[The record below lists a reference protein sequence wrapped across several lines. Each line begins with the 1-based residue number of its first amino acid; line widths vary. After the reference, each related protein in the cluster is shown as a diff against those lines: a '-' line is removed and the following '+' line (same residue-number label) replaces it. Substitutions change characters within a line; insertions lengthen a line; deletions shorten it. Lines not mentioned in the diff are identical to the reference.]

1 MHSSTLWTCSHCG
14 KVLMRKNIY
23 SHLRVVHYY
32 TTEQIDEI
40 KASVRREAPV
50 KKEFVSCPLCEERF
64 DNHERFAM
72 HCQEEHAEDGAGGEP
87 QDYTVFTLFF
97 ETKREYDAWLEEQ
110 QEHGGTSFYTRDS
123 SKSKGTASLRCNRA
137 GKYTKETDTRAT
149 HTKRDVLHCS
159 CFLNVKVEENG
170 AVSVKGCLGHVGHT
184 IESALLRLT
193 AAQQLFLKGLLEEY
207 SHEYI
212 IRRLRKDYPAKTSR
226 LHFVT
231 KGDLWRIANRFGLR
245 PGYRHKDDM
254 LSLEQRAKEKNPD
267 DGIRLFEMPVNPTGE
282 GFRLIIIT
290 PQQVEWLQK
299 FSHRGISV
307 DDTHNATRYNLKL
320 ATVMVLNERDAGVP
334 AAFLLSGT
342 MTSVDVEK
350 LFLEIRNLVPDFNP
364 LQIVTDEAPS
374 FYNGFRSV
382 FPNSRAQLHYC
393 RWHIDR
399 TWQRNANKFVEPRLR
414 GQVKRRLK
422 DLLVIQDLHT
432 FEQRFAEVLAFLQV
446 EGQDRMEDYLRR
458 NYLGKFYLNLT

>member
-1 MHSSTLWTCSHCG
+1 M
-14 KVLMRKNIY
+14 V
-23 SHLRVVHYY
+23 
-32 TTEQIDEI
+32 
-40 KASVRREAPV
+40 EA
-50 KKEFVSCPLCEERF
+50 
-64 DNHERFAM
+64 
-72 HCQEEHAEDGAGGEP
+72 
-87 QDYTVFTLFF
+87 
-97 ETKREYDAWLEEQ
+97 
-110 QEHGGTSFYTRDS
+110 SFYTRDS
-123 SKSKGTASLRCNRA
+123 SKSKGTTSLRCNKA
-137 GKYTKETDTRAT
+137 GKCTKQTETGAT
-149 HTKRDVLHCS
+149 HTQRDVLHCS

-193 AAQQLFLKGLLEEY
+193 AAQQLFLKGLLE
-207 SHEYI
+207 
-212 IRRLRKDYPAKTSR
+212 
-226 LHFVT
+226 V
-231 KGDLWRIANRFGLR
+231 
-245 PGYRHKDDM
+245 
-254 LSLEQRAKEKNPD
+254 
-267 DGIRLFEMPVNPTGE
+267 
-282 GFRLIIIT
+282 IIT

-342 MTSVDVEK
+342 MTSIDVEK

-432 FEQRFAEVLAFLQV
+432 FEQRFAEVLAFLQ
-446 EGQDRMEDYLRR
+446 
-458 NYLGKFYLNLT
+458 